1 MKSIENFEIVD
12 SHSHWFSAKIMDE
25 KQFMIASS
33 ESWREE
39 ELPSLSDRIISMN
52 SWRPFYLMLRNYMK
66 KLLGENF
73 IDERN
78 RRIKDDPVN
87 YVKFLMEDAKI
98 RAFVIDEG
106 FGKKEQEIPVK
117 YRLLFRIESIINENL
132 FSLPF
137 EKAVEVFEET
147 LRSKIKEENY
157 AGFKSIIAYRTGLKI
172 ICDENLARND
182 FLDEER
188 EWFGRKAK
196 GFRDYLFC
204 KTMEIAKEL
213 NVPFQVHTGA
223 GDRDIKLE
231 LSRPSYLTELVRKYE
246 GKIVL
251 VHAGFPFHR
260 ESAWMSYL
268 FPSVYLDVSQIF
280 PFATTAGKDV
290 LREVLQIAPANKVMY
305 GSDAFEIPE
314 IAWVSAKLFRKYIIS
329 IIEEMENEEIID
341 EKNSLTI
348 IKMIAED
355 NAAKTY
361 DV

>member
-1 MKSIENFEIVD
+1 MS
-12 SHSHWFSAKIMDE
+12 E
-25 KQFMIASS
+25 KEFMIASS

-39 ELPSLSDRIISMN
+39 ELSPSLSSRIIEMN

-73 IDERN
+73 IEERN
-78 RRIKDDPVN
+78 KKIKDDPVE
-87 YVKFLMEDAKI
+87 YVKFLIEDAGIK
-98 RAFVIDEG
+98 AFIIDEG

-117 YRLLFRIESIINENL
+117 YRLLFRIESIINDNL

-137 EKAVEVFEET
+137 NKAVEFFEET
-147 LRSKIKEENY
+147 LRNKIRKENY

-172 ICDENLARND
+172 ICNKDLARND
-182 FLDEER
+182 FLDEEI

-251 VHAGFPFHR
+251 VHAGFPYHR

-268 FPSVYLDVSQIF
+268 FPSVYLDVSQVF

-290 LREVLQIAPANKVMY
+290 LREVLQIAPINKVMY
-305 GSDAFEIPE
+305 GSDAFELPE
-314 IAWVSAKLFRKYIIS
+314 IAWISAKMFRKYVIS
-329 IIEEMENEEIID
+329 IARKMKNEEIID
-341 EKNSLTI
+341 NEEEV
-348 IKMIAED
+348 IKMISEE
-355 NAAKTY
+355 NAFKLY
-361 DV
+361 GLQ